1 MARLEVKN
9 LYHQFDGIEVIK
21 DLNLSIQ
28 SGQVTCLLGP
38 SGCGKSTTL
47 RIIAGVE
54 RQQKGTICLD
64 GDIVSGPSLHIPPD
78 KRRVGL
84 MFQDFALFPHL
95 TVSENVGFGLD
106 GSDINKKD
114 RINSLLNRKYQG
126 VTKLNFDRK
135 LYSDGDAMSAR
146 QEISPNNLN
155 HIGNM
160 VNFKIPV
167 GKDGSHGKLIVS
179 QDISV
184 FEKKIFWIR
193 ILISGS
199 IALLL
204 VAILVYK
211 QTRRITDQVDV
222 LCRHFVKFRRENDSG
237 ELYTPDN
244 SNNQTMIN
252 QRMAVLEDLW
262 TRFQS
267 MQEELSQN
275 VEELEDSKQKLEKTV
290 ADLRVAKEK
299 ERRLIDLGNTVAE
312 FGHDIR
318 NANGSISSF
327 ATLLLKIL
335 DKDRIK
341 AMDVVQAVTYI
352 RRIKNSSNNVTGLT
366 TEILDFASGKMEV
379 RPEIFQLDEFQEQ
392 IESQLGFIEDFP
404 LHYRVPAGQPAFLLR
419 FDGRKIVR
427 VIVNLVKNAWEKFQ
441 DSPDTNDGRPA
452 QIEVRFIPQD
462 MKVLKI
468 QVVDNG
474 SPIPSSIITNLFQSF
489 QTEGKEKGTGLGLS
503 IGKQLIEAHGGTI
516 RGCNLLDNRGV
527 DFEILLP
534 DCVIPAP
541 SRSVKNENS
550 SLSLTA

>member
-1 MARLEVKN
+1 M
-9 LYHQFDGIEVIK
+9 
-21 DLNLSIQ
+21 
-28 SGQVTCLLGP
+28 
-38 SGCGKSTTL
+38 
-47 RIIAGVE
+47 
-54 RQQKGTICLD
+54 
-64 GDIVSGPSLHIPPD
+64 
-78 KRRVGL
+78 
-84 MFQDFALFPHL
+84 
-95 TVSENVGFGLD
+95 
-106 GSDINKKD
+106 
-114 RINSLLNRKYQG
+114 
-126 VTKLNFDRK
+126 
-135 LYSDGDAMSAR
+135 
-146 QEISPNNLN
+146 
-155 HIGNM
+155 IG
-160 VNFKIPV
+160 
-167 GKDGSHGKLIVS
+167 
-179 QDISV
+179 
-184 FEKKIFWIR
+184 
-193 ILISGS
+193 
-199 IALLL
+199 
-204 VAILVYK
+204 
-211 QTRRITDQVDV
+211 
-222 LCRHFVKFRRENDSG
+222 
-237 ELYTPDN
+237 
-244 SNNQTMIN
+244 

-267 MQEELSQN
+267 MQEELAQN

-352 RRIKNSSNNVTGLT
+352 RRIKNSSSNVTGLT

-474 SPIPSSIITNLFQSF
+474 SPIPPCILTNLFQSF

-527 DFEILLP
+527 VFEIMLP

-541 SRSVKNENS
+541 SRSVKKENES
-550 SLSLTA
+550 FSLTA

>member
-1 MARLEVKN
+1 MIHILNKGTLRNQHTVRRNTKTRRAALSSKRVLKQDTPEKKLEDSWLKKSHFGLIAIIVFAVTYYLSSFLPLSSLSTPSLPLN
-9 LYHQFDGIEVIK
+9 TLHE
-21 DLNLSIQ
+21 LNLLASSLDRLMEEESVYKDKIEN
-28 SGQVTCLLGP
+28 LL
-38 SGCGKSTTL
+38 S
-47 RIIAGVE
+47 
-54 RQQKGTICLD
+54 
-64 GDIVSGPSLHIPPD
+64 
-78 KRRVGL
+78 
-84 MFQDFALFPHL
+84 
-95 TVSENVGFGLD
+95 
-106 GSDINKKD
+106 
-114 RINSLLNRKYQG
+114 RKYQG
-126 VTKLNFDRK
+126 VTKLNFERK
-135 LYSDGDAMSAR
+135 LYADGDAVSSGR
-146 QEISPNNLN
+146 KISPDNQNQ
-155 HIGNM
+155 IGGM
-160 VNFKIPV
+160 VNFQIPV
-167 GKDGSHGKLIVS
+167 GKDGSHGILIVS

-199 IALLL
+199 LALLL

-244 SNNQTMIN
+244 SNNQTMIG

-267 MQEELSQN
+267 MQEELAQN

-290 ADLRVAKEK
+290 ADLQVAKEK

-327 ATLLLKIL
+327 TTLLLKIL

-379 RPEIFQLDEFQEQ
+379 RPEIYQLDEFQEQ

-474 SPIPSSIITNLFQSF
+474 SPIPTCILTNLFQSF

-527 DFEILLP
+527 VFEIMLP

-541 SRSVKNENS
+541 SRSVKKENES
-550 SLSLTA
+550 FSLTA

>member
-1 MARLEVKN
+1 MIHILNKGALRNQYPVRRKTKNRRTALSSKKILKQDTPEKKLE
-9 LYHQFDGIEVIK
+9 DGWIK
-21 DLNLSIQ
+21 KSHFILIAIMVFAFTYYLSPLLPLSSLSTPSLPLNTLHELNLLASN
-28 SGQVTCLLGP
+28 LD
-38 SGCGKSTTL
+38 
-47 RIIAGVE
+47 RIIKE
-54 RQQKGTICLD
+54 K
-64 GDIVSGPSLHIPPD
+64 S
-78 KRRVGL
+78 
-84 MFQDFALFPHL
+84 FN
-95 TVSENVGFGLD
+95 E
-106 GSDINKKD
+106 D
-114 RINSLLNRKYQG
+114 RIEKLLSRKYQG
-126 VTKLNFDRK
+126 VTKLSFDRK
-135 LYSDGDAMSAR
+135 IYSDGNAVS
-146 QEISPNNLN
+146 NLGKIRPEN
-155 HIGNM
+155 LYQIEKM
-160 VNFKIPV
+160 VNFQIPV
-167 GKDGSHGKLIVS
+167 GVDGSHGKLVVS

-184 FEKKIFWIR
+184 FENKIFWIR

-199 IALLL
+199 IALLI
-204 VAILVYK
+204 VAILVFK

-222 LCRHFVKFRRENDSG
+222 LCRHFVKFRRENDTG
-237 ELYTPDN
+237 ELYTPEN
-244 SNNQTMIN
+244 LNNQTMVGH
-252 QRMAVLEDLW
+252 RMAVLEDLW

-267 MQEELSQN
+267 MQEELAQN
-275 VEELEDSKQKLEKTV
+275 VAELEDSKHKLEKTV
-290 ADLRVAKEK
+290 LDLQVAKEK

-352 RRIKNSSNNVTGLT
+352 RRIKNSSSNVTGLT
-366 TEILDFASGKMEV
+366 TEILDFASGRMEV
-379 RPEIFQLDEFQEQ
+379 RPEIYQLDEFQEQ

-441 DSPDTNDGRPA
+441 DTPDTNDGRPA

-527 DFEILLP
+527 VFEILLP

>member
-1 MARLEVKN
+1 MIHILNKGTLRNQYPIKRKIKNRKGALSSKRVLKQDIPEKKLEDSWLKKSHFGLIAIIAFAFTYYLSPLLPLSSLSTPSLPLKTLHELNILASSLDKFLLEGSV
-9 LYHQFDGIEVIK
+9 YEDRIK
-21 DLNLSIQ
+21 DLLS
-28 SGQVTCLLGP
+28 
-38 SGCGKSTTL
+38 
-47 RIIAGVE
+47 
-54 RQQKGTICLD
+54 
-64 GDIVSGPSLHIPPD
+64 
-78 KRRVGL
+78 
-84 MFQDFALFPHL
+84 
-95 TVSENVGFGLD
+95 
-106 GSDINKKD
+106 
-114 RINSLLNRKYQG
+114 RKYKG
-126 VTKLNFDRK
+126 VTDLNFDRK
-135 LYSDGDAMSAR
+135 FYSDGNKVLGVGEVNP
-146 QEISPNNLN
+146 QNINE
-155 HIGNM
+155 IGNV
-160 VNFKIPV
+160 VNFQIPV
-167 GKDGSHGKLIVS
+167 GKDGFHGKLIVS
-179 QDISV
+179 QDMSV

-222 LCRHFVKFRRENDSG
+222 LCRHFVKYRRENDSG

-244 SNNQTMIN
+244 SINQTKIG

-267 MQEELSQN
+267 MQDELAQN

-290 ADLRVAKEK
+290 LDLQVAKEK

-352 RRIKNSSNNVTGLT
+352 RRIKNSSSNVTGLT

-379 RPEIFQLDEFQEQ
+379 RPEIYQLDEFQEQ

-527 DFEILLP
+527 VFEILLP

>member
-1 MARLEVKN
+1 MIHILNKGTLRNQYPIKRKIRNRKGSLSSKRVLKQDTPEKKLEDSWLKKSHFCLIAIIVFAFTFYLSPLLPLSSLN
-9 LYHQFDGIEVIK
+9 SPSLPLQTLHE
-21 DLNLSIQ
+21 LNLLAS
-28 SGQVTCLLGP
+28 S
-38 SGCGKSTTL
+38 
-47 RIIAGVE
+47 
-54 RQQKGTICLD
+54 LD
-64 GDIVSGPSLHIPPD
+64 KFMQEGSAYED
-78 KRRVGL
+78 KIKN
-84 MFQDFALFPHL
+84 M
-95 TVSENVGFGLD
+95 
-106 GSDINKKD
+106 
-114 RINSLLNRKYQG
+114 LNLKYKG
-126 VTKLNFDRK
+126 VTELKFDRK
-135 LYSDGDAMSAR
+135 LYSDGNKVLSVGDVNPKNIN
-146 QEISPNNLN
+146 E
-155 HIGNM
+155 IGNV
-160 VNFKIPV
+160 VNFQIPV
-167 GKDGSHGKLIVS
+167 GKDGFHGKLIVS

-222 LCRHFVKFRRENDSG
+222 LCRHFVKYRRENDSG
-237 ELYTPDN
+237 ELYTSDN
-244 SNNQTMIN
+244 SINQTMIG

-267 MQEELSQN
+267 MQDELAQN

-290 ADLRVAKEK
+290 LDLQVAKKK

-352 RRIKNSSNNVTGLT
+352 RRIKNSSSNVTGLT

-379 RPEIFQLDEFQEQ
+379 RPEIYQLDEFQEQ

-441 DSPDTNDGRPA
+441 DTPDTNDGRPA

-527 DFEILLP
+527 VFEILLP

-541 SRSVKNENS
+541 SRSVKNENG